1 MNPPVPAISVLLP
14 VRNARPWLSRALGSL
29 WNQTFRD
36 FEVIAIDDG
45 STDGSLD
52 VLSGHSRHEPRLRV
66 ERSPGHGLPAALNHA
81 LARSRSPIVARM
93 DADDLIARSRLAIQH
108 AHLAAHPDCDVVGS
122 RVRLFPRAAVGAGME
137 RWAHWHNALLDHD
150 AIAREVLIDSPLVHG
165 TAMIRRAWLE
175 RVGGWT
181 PEPWPEDLDLWIRL
195 LEAGARCGK
204 RPEVLYA
211 WRQHAASATR
221 RDPRYSHEMFLRL
234 KLSALER
241 GILANAGPPTVIGV
255 GTSLARWVRAL
266 EARWPGTNAIE
277 ARAPSPASIAKLVP
291 PLVLVL
297 VAYQRRDMWR
307 RALVNH
313 GFVELCDFVFVA

>member
-1 MNPPVPAISVLLP
+1 MPAISVLLP

-36 FEVIAIDDG
+36 FELIAIDDG
-45 STDGSLD
+45 STDGSID
-52 VLSGHSRHEPRLRV
+52 VLAEHSSSEARLRV

-81 LARSRSPIVARM
+81 LSRSRAPIVARM

-108 AHLAAHPDCDVVGS
+108 AHLAAHPDCDVIGS
-122 RVRLFPRAAVGAGME
+122 RVRLFPRAAVGAGMQ

-165 TAMIRRAWLE
+165 TAMIRREWLE
-175 RVGGWT
+175 RAGGWT
-181 PEPWPEDLDLWIRL
+181 AQPWAEDLDLWIRL
-195 LEAGARCGK
+195 LEAGARFGK

-211 WRQHAASATR
+211 WRQHEASATR
-221 RDPRYSHEMFLRL
+221 RDPRYSREMFLRL

-241 GILANAGPPTVIGV
+241 GILASATAPTVIGV
-255 GTSLARWVRAL
+255 GTSLARWAGAL
-266 EARWPGTNAIE
+266 GERRPGTNAIE
-277 ARAPSPASIAKLVP
+277 ARSPSPSLIATLVP

-313 GFVELCDFVFVA
+313 GFVEQHDFIFVA

>member
-1 MNPPVPAISVLLP
+1 MPAISVLLP

-45 STDGSLD
+45 STDGSFD
-52 VLSGHSRHEPRLRV
+52 VLSEHSGREPRLRF
-66 ERSPGHGLPAALNHA
+66 ERSPGQGLPAALNHA
-81 LARSRSPIVARM
+81 LTQSRAPLVARM
-93 DADDLIARSRLAIQH
+93 DADDLIARSRFAIQH
-108 AHLAAHPDCDVVGS
+108 AHLEAHPECDVVGS

-137 RWAHWHNALLDHD
+137 RWAHWHNALVDHD
-150 AIAREVLIDSPLVHG
+150 SIAREVLIDSPLVHG

-175 RVGGWT
+175 RVDGWT
-181 PEPWPEDLDLWIRL
+181 TQPWPEDLDLWIRL
-195 LEAGARCGK
+195 LAEGARFAK

-211 WRQHAASATR
+211 WRQHPASATR

-241 GILANAGPPTVIGV
+241 GLLAGAARPTVVGV
-255 GTSLARWVRAL
+255 GTSLARWARAL
-266 EARWPGTNAIE
+266 DERWPGTNAIE
-277 ARAPSPASIAKLVP
+277 ARSPTPALLAQFTP

-297 VAYQRRDMWR
+297 VAYQRRDIWR
-307 RALVNH
+307 RALLNH
-313 GFVELCDFVFVA
+313 GFVEQCDFIFVA